1 MAYSVKES
9 SPSNLIFMIAQ
20 CLLEYEEHLRLQR
33 NLSEHTI
40 RAYLGDVN
48 ALFAH
53 SAELGIT
60 SVDQLTL
67 AAIRSWLAAQQTKG
81 GARTTIARR
90 AVAVRTFTAWA
101 TKKNLMDEDVGER
114 LATPKS
120 QRTLPQILTVSETEE
135 VFHSLESAL
144 GEEAEPHAM
153 RNIAII
159 ELLYS
164 TGIRVSE
171 LCGMNLEDVDRG
183 RNTVRVF
190 GKGRKERTVPL
201 GAPALKAIDRWIAEA
216 RESYLSVTSG
226 SALFLGARGKRID
239 PRTVREVVY
248 NALLA
253 LPNAPKFGPH
263 GLRHSAATHLLERG
277 ADLRTVQEILGHAS
291 LATTQ
296 IYTHVSEERLKAAYM
311 QAHPRA

>member
-1 MAYSVKES
+1 MFADSLR
-9 SPSNLIFMIAQ
+9 N
-20 CLLEYEEHLRLQR
+20 YEEYLRLQK
-33 NLSEHTI
+33 NYTEHTI
-40 RAYLGDVN
+40 RAYLGDLHS
-48 ALFAH
+48 LFEHCAANGLTEIKDL
-53 SAELGIT
+53 SLS
-60 SVDQLTL
+60 SV
-67 AAIRSWLAAQQTKG
+67 RSWLASQQGKG

-90 AVAVRTFTAWA
+90 AVAVRVFTAWA
-101 TKKNLMDEDVGER
+101 TKNGYLKEDIGVR

-120 QRTLPQILTVSETEE
+120 QRTLPHVLSVTETEE
-135 VFHSLESAL
+135 VFASMQSAIS
-144 GEEAEPHAM
+144 EEADPHAI
-153 RNIAII
+153 RNIAIV

-171 LCGMNLEDVDRG
+171 LCGVDLEDIDRS

-201 GAPALKAIDRWIAEA
+201 GAPALKAIDRWLQEV
-216 RESYLSVTSG
+216 RPTYLNSASG
-226 SALFLGARGKRID
+226 LALFLGARGKRID
-239 PRTVREVVY
+239 PRQVREVVY
-248 NALLA
+248 HALQA
-253 LPNAPKFGPH
+253 LPNAPRVGPH

-296 IYTHVSEERLKAAYM
+296 IYTHVSEERLKAAYT

>member
-1 MAYSVKES
+1 
-9 SPSNLIFMIAQ
+9 MIANS
-20 CLLEYEEHLRLQR
+20 LSLYEEHLGMQR

-40 RAYLGDVN
+40 RAYLGDLN
-48 ALFAH
+48 SLFEH
-53 SAELGIT
+53 VEQLGIT
-60 SVDQLTL
+60 EVDQLTL
-67 AAIRSWLAAQQTKG
+67 TSVRSWLAAQQSKG

-101 TKKNLMDEDVGER
+101 TKNGLMREDIGDR

-120 QRTLPQILTVSETEE
+120 QRTLPHVLTVPETEE
-135 VFHSLESAL
+135 VFSAMESAL
-144 GEEAEPHAM
+144 GEESDPHAI
-153 RNIAII
+153 RNIAIV

-164 TGIRVSE
+164 SGIRVSE
-171 LCGMNLEDVDRG
+171 LCGIDLEDIDRS

-201 GAPALKAIDRWIAEA
+201 GAPALRALDRWITQA
-216 RESYLSVTSG
+216 RDSYLSNASG
-226 SALFLGARGKRID
+226 LALFLGARGKRID

-248 NALLA
+248 TALQA
-253 LPNAPKFGPH
+253 LPNAPRVGPH

-296 IYTHVSEERLKAAYM
+296 IYTHVSEERLKAAYT

>member
-9 SPSNLIFMIAQ
+9 SPSNLKYMSSEV
-20 CLLEYEEHLRLQR
+20 LTRYEEYLRLQK
-33 NLSEHTI
+33 NFSDHTI
-40 RAYLGDVN
+40 RAYIGDLTS
-48 ALFAH
+48 LF
-53 SAELGIT
+53 SFCAELGISNT
-60 SVDQLTL
+60 EQLTL
-67 AAIRSWLAAQQTKG
+67 AAIRSWLATQQNKG

-101 TKKNLMDEDVGER
+101 TKNGLINEDVGAR

-120 QRTLPQILTVSETEE
+120 QRTLPHVLSVEETEE
-135 VFHSLESAL
+135 VFASLENAL
-144 GEEAEPHAM
+144 GEESDPHAQ
-153 RNIAII
+153 RNIAIV

-171 LCGMNLEDVDRG
+171 LCGLDLEDIDRA
-183 RNTVRVF
+183 RNTIRVF

-201 GAPALKAIDRWIAEA
+201 GAPALRAIDAWINNA
-216 RESYLSVTSG
+216 RSTYLMSNSG
-226 SALFLGARGKRID
+226 LALFLGARGKRID
-239 PRTVREVVY
+239 PRTVREIVY
-248 NALLA
+248 TALQA
-253 LPNAPKFGPH
+253 LPNAPKVGPH

-296 IYTHVSEERLKAAYM
+296 IYTHVSEERLKAAYK

>member
-1 MAYSVKES
+1 MDWSDA
-9 SPSNLIFMIAQ
+9 
-20 CLLEYEEHLRLQR
+20 LLTRYEEHLRLQR
-33 NLSEHTI
+33 NFSEHTI
-40 RAYLGDVN
+40 RAYLGDL
-48 ALFAH
+48 ASLFEHCTKA
-53 SAELGIT
+53 GID
-60 SVDQLTL
+60 SVEQLTL
-67 AAIRSWLAAQQTKG
+67 AAIRSWLAAQQSKG

-101 TKKNLMDEDVGER
+101 TKQGLMKVDVGDR
-114 LATPKS
+114 LATPRS
-120 QRTLPQILTVSETEE
+120 QRTLPTVLTINETQE
-135 VFHSLESAL
+135 VFNSLESAVS
-144 GEEAEPHAM
+144 EESDPHAV
-153 RNIAII
+153 RNIAIV

-171 LCGMNLEDVDRG
+171 LCGLDLEDIDRS
-183 RNTVRVF
+183 RNTIRVF

-201 GAPALKAIDRWIAEA
+201 GAPALKALDTWITNA
-216 RESYLSVTSG
+216 RDSYVSASSG
-226 SALFLGARGKRID
+226 LALFLGARGKRID

-248 NALLA
+248 TALQA
-253 LPNAPKFGPH
+253 LPNSPKVGPH

-296 IYTHVSEERLKAAYM
+296 IYTHVSEERLKAAYN

>member
-1 MAYSVKES
+1 MLAE
-9 SPSNLIFMIAQ
+9 
-20 CLLEYEEHLRLQR
+20 CLPHYEEHLRLQR

-40 RAYLGDVN
+40 RAYLGDLT
-48 ALFAH
+48 ALFSH
-53 SAELGIT
+53 SATLGIT

-67 AAIRSWLAAQQTKG
+67 AAIRSWLATQQSKG

-101 TKKNLMDEDVGER
+101 TKNELMKEDVGER

-120 QRTLPQILTVSETEE
+120 QRTLPTVLTVSETEE
-135 VFHSLESAL
+135 VFNALESAL
-144 GEEAEPHAM
+144 GEEAEPHAT

-171 LCGMNLEDVDRG
+171 LCGLDLEDIDRA
-183 RNTVRVF
+183 RNTIRVF

-201 GAPALKAIDRWIAEA
+201 GAPALKAIDRWISDA
-216 RESYLSVTSG
+216 RASYVSGTSG
-226 SALFLGARGKRID
+226 LALFLGARGKRID

-248 NALLA
+248 SALQA

-296 IYTHVSEERLKAAYM
+296 IYTHVSEERLKAAYK

>member
-1 MAYSVKES
+1 
-9 SPSNLIFMIAQ
+9 MIANS
-20 CLLEYEEHLRLQR
+20 LSLYEEHLGMQR

-40 RAYLGDVN
+40 RAYLGDLN
-48 ALFAH
+48 SLFEH
-53 SAELGIT
+53 VEKLGIT
-60 SVDQLTL
+60 EVDQLTL
-67 AAIRSWLAAQQTKG
+67 TSVRSWLAAQQSKG

-101 TKKNLMDEDVGER
+101 TKNGLMKEDIGDR

-120 QRTLPQILTVSETEE
+120 QRTLPHVLTVPETEE
-135 VFHSLESAL
+135 VFSAMESAL
-144 GEEAEPHAM
+144 GEESDPHAI
-153 RNIAII
+153 RNIAIV

-164 TGIRVSE
+164 SGIRVSE
-171 LCGMNLEDVDRG
+171 LCGIDLEDIDRS

-190 GKGRKERTVPL
+190 GKGRKERTVPI
-201 GAPALKAIDRWIAEA
+201 GAPALRALDRWITQA
-216 RESYLSVTSG
+216 RDSYLSNASG
-226 SALFLGARGKRID
+226 LALFLGARGKRID
-239 PRTVREVVY
+239 PRTVRDVVY
-248 NALLA
+248 TALQA
-253 LPNAPKFGPH
+253 LPNAPRVGPH

-296 IYTHVSEERLKAAYM
+296 IYTHVSEERLKAAYT

>member
-1 MAYSVKES
+1 MAASDEF
-9 SPSNLIFMIAQ
+9 LHA
-20 CLLEYEEHLRLQR
+20 YEEHLRLQR

-40 RAYLGDVN
+40 RAYLGDLTS
-48 ALFAH
+48 LFAH
-53 SAELGIT
+53 SAALGIA

-67 AAIRSWLAAQQTKG
+67 AAIRAWLATQQSKG

-101 TKKNLMDEDVGER
+101 TKNNLMAEDVGER

-120 QRTLPQILTVSETEE
+120 QRTLPTVLTVSETEE
-135 VFHSLESAL
+135 VFNALESAL
-144 GEEAEPHAM
+144 GEEAEPHAT

-171 LCGMNLEDVDRG
+171 LCGLDLEDIDRA
-183 RNTVRVF
+183 RNTIRVF

-201 GAPALKAIDRWIAEA
+201 GAPALKAIDRWISDA
-216 RESYLSVTSG
+216 RASYVSGTSG
-226 SALFLGARGKRID
+226 LALFLGARGKRID

-248 NALLA
+248 SALQA

>member
-1 MAYSVKES
+1 MLAE
-9 SPSNLIFMIAQ
+9 
-20 CLLEYEEHLRLQR
+20 CLPHYEEHLRLQR

-40 RAYLGDVN
+40 RAYLGDLT
-48 ALFAH
+48 ALFSH
-53 SAELGIT
+53 SATLGIT

-67 AAIRSWLAAQQTKG
+67 AAIRSWLATQQSRG

-101 TKKNLMDEDVGER
+101 TKNNLMTEDVGER

-120 QRTLPQILTVSETEE
+120 QRTLPTVLTVSETEE
-135 VFHSLESAL
+135 VFNALESAL
-144 GEEAEPHAM
+144 GEEAEPHAT

-171 LCGMNLEDVDRG
+171 LCGLDLEDIDRA
-183 RNTVRVF
+183 RNTIRVF

-201 GAPALKAIDRWIAEA
+201 GAPALKAIDRWISDA
-216 RESYLSVTSG
+216 RASYVSSTSG
-226 SALFLGARGKRID
+226 LALFLGARGKRID

-248 NALLA
+248 SALQA

-296 IYTHVSEERLKAAYM
+296 IYTHVSEERLKAAYK

>member
-1 MAYSVKES
+1 MLAE
-9 SPSNLIFMIAQ
+9 
-20 CLLEYEEHLRLQR
+20 CLPHYEEHLRLQR

-40 RAYLGDVN
+40 RAYLGDLT
-48 ALFAH
+48 ALFSH
-53 SAELGIT
+53 SATLGIT

-67 AAIRSWLAAQQTKG
+67 AAIRSWLATQQSKG

-101 TKKNLMDEDVGER
+101 TKNNLMTEDVGER

-120 QRTLPQILTVSETEE
+120 QRTLPTVLTVSETEE
-135 VFHSLESAL
+135 VFNSLESAL
-144 GEEAEPHAM
+144 GEESELHAM

-171 LCGMNLEDVDRG
+171 LCGVDLEDIDRA
-183 RNTVRVF
+183 RNTIRVF
-190 GKGRKERTVPL
+190 GKQ
-201 GAPALKAIDRWIAEA
+201 
-216 RESYLSVTSG
+216 
-226 SALFLGARGKRID
+226 
-239 PRTVREVVY
+239 
-248 NALLA
+248 A

-296 IYTHVSEERLKAAYM
+296 IYTHVSEERLKAAYK

>member
-1 MAYSVKES
+1 MLAE
-9 SPSNLIFMIAQ
+9 
-20 CLLEYEEHLRLQR
+20 CLPHYEEHLRLQR

-40 RAYLGDVN
+40 RAYLGDLT
-48 ALFAH
+48 ALFSH
-53 SAELGIT
+53 SATLGIT

-67 AAIRSWLAAQQTKG
+67 AAIRSWLATQQSKG

-101 TKKNLMDEDVGER
+101 TKNELMKEDVGER

-120 QRTLPQILTVSETEE
+120 QRTLPTVLTVSETEE
-135 VFHSLESAL
+135 VFNALESAL
-144 GEEAEPHAM
+144 GEEAEPHAT

-171 LCGMNLEDVDRG
+171 LCGLDLEDIDRA
-183 RNTVRVF
+183 RNTIRVF

-201 GAPALKAIDRWIAEA
+201 GAPALKAIDRWISDA
-216 RESYLSVTSG
+216 RASYVSGTSG
-226 SALFLGARGKRID
+226 LALFLGARGKRID

-248 NALLA
+248 SALQA

>member
-1 MAYSVKES
+1 MLAEKLS
-9 SPSNLIFMIAQ
+9 Q
-20 CLLEYEEHLRLQR
+20 YEEHLRLQR

-40 RAYLGDVN
+40 RAYIGDLT
-48 ALFAH
+48 ALFDH
-53 SAELGIT
+53 CVTLGI
-60 SVDQLTL
+60 SAVDQLTL
-67 AAIRSWLAAQQTKG
+67 PAIRSWLASQQSTG

-90 AVAVRTFTAWA
+90 AVSVRTFTAWA
-101 TKKNLMDEDVGER
+101 FKNGLLSHDVGER
-114 LATPKS
+114 LATPRS
-120 QRTLPQILTVSETEE
+120 QRTLPTVLTVSETEE
-135 VFHSLESAL
+135 VFNSMESAI
-144 GEEAEPHAM
+144 GEETDAHAI
-153 RNIAII
+153 RNIAVV

-171 LCGMNLEDVDRG
+171 LCGLDLEDIDRA
-183 RNTVRVF
+183 RNTIRVF

-201 GAPALKAIDRWIAEA
+201 GAPALNALDRWINQS
-216 RESYLSVTSG
+216 RGKYLGSTSG
-226 SALFLGARGKRID
+226 LALFLGARGKRID

-248 NALLA
+248 TALQA
-253 LPNAPKFGPH
+253 LPNAPRVGPH

-296 IYTHVSEERLKAAYM
+296 IYTHVSEERLKAAYN

>member
-1 MAYSVKES
+1 MLAE
-9 SPSNLIFMIAQ
+9 
-20 CLLEYEEHLRLQR
+20 CLPNYEEHLRLQR

-40 RAYLGDVN
+40 RAYIGDLN
-48 ALFAH
+48 SLFAH
-53 SAELGIT
+53 SAELGVT
-60 SVDQLTL
+60 SIDQLSL
-67 AAIRSWLAAQQTKG
+67 AAIRSWLATQQSKG

-101 TKKNLMDEDVGER
+101 TKNNLMREDVGER

-120 QRTLPQILTVSETEE
+120 QRTLPTVLTVAETEE
-135 VFHSLESAL
+135 VFQSLESAI
-144 GEEAEPHAM
+144 GEEAEPHAI

-171 LCGMNLEDVDRG
+171 LCGVDSGDIDRA
-183 RNTVRVF
+183 RNTIRVF

-201 GAPALKAIDRWIAEA
+201 GAPALKAIDRWISEA
-216 RESYLSVTSG
+216 RESYLSATSG
-226 SALFLGARGKRID
+226 NALFLGARGKRID
-239 PRTVREVVY
+239 PRTVREIVY

-296 IYTHVSEERLKAAYM
+296 IYTHVSEERLKAAYL

>member
-1 MAYSVKES
+1 MSGSKGELS
-9 SPSNLIFMIAQ
+9 K
-20 CLLEYEEHLRLQR
+20 YEEHLRLQR

-40 RAYLGDVN
+40 RAYIGDLT
-48 ALFAH
+48 ALFEHCAI
-53 SAELGIT
+53 LGIS

-67 AAIRSWLAAQQTKG
+67 PAIRSWLAAQQSTG

-90 AVAVRTFTAWA
+90 AVSVRTFTAWA
-101 TKKNLMDEDVGER
+101 CKHGLLAHDVGER
-114 LATPKS
+114 LATPRS
-120 QRTLPQILTVSETEE
+120 QRTLPTVLTVSETEE
-135 VFHSLESAL
+135 VFSSMESAI
-144 GEEAEPHAM
+144 GEEADPHAI
-153 RNIAII
+153 RNIAIV

-171 LCGMNLEDVDRG
+171 LCGLDLEDIDRS
-183 RNTVRVF
+183 RNTIRVF

-201 GAPALKAIDRWIAEA
+201 GAPALKALDRWINEA
-216 RESYLSVTSG
+216 RGNYLSSTSG
-226 SALFLGARGKRID
+226 LALFLGARGKRID

-248 NALLA
+248 SALQA
-253 LPNAPKFGPH
+253 LPNAPRVGPH

-296 IYTHVSEERLKAAYM
+296 IYTHVSEERLKAAYT